1 MVWVSAALC
10 NRNQLSSTHS
20 QTPTGVILSLG
31 STGMSMTPS
40 VLCRSFTALGFSQV
54 TMELGG
60 GGWRGRAQEGSVD
73 DEG

>member
-1 MVWVSAALC
+1 
-10 NRNQLSSTHS
+10 
-20 QTPTGVILSLG
+20 VILSLG

-60 GGWRGRAQEGSVD
+60 GGVERQSAGGVS
-73 DEG
+73 